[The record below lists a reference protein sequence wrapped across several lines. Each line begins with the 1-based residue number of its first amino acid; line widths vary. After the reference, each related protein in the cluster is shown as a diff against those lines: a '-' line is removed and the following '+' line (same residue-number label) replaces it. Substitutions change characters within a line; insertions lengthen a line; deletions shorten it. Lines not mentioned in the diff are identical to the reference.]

1 MPSSKSQQQLPK
13 SQFKHFFKP
22 LSTTFRHMGFAFMSL
37 ITIATVSGCS
47 SLGVQGQSPFNVQN
61 YMGTW
66 YEIARLDHSFERGL
80 THVTAE
86 YALMDSGEVSV
97 LNRGFNPETGEFQE
111 ANGKAYLNKADHV
124 GSLRVSFFWPFYGDY
139 KVVDTDY
146 TQYAIVSGNDLDY
159 LWLLAREPE
168 VSDEVIAT
176 FEDKASTLGYNIN
189 ELIYVE
195 QTPRGATP

>member
-1 MPSSKSQQQLPK
+1 MSNQIDLNKYKEFVQAVTSQPSNDINQLYYRVEEL
-13 SQFKHFFKP
+13 KH
-22 LSTTFRHMGFAFMSL
+22 LGINISLLTTVAIG
-37 ITIATVSGCS
+37 
-47 SLGVQGQSPFNVQN
+47 LGS
-61 YMGTW
+61 
-66 YEIARLDHSFERGL
+66 
-80 THVTAE
+80 
-86 YALMDSGEVSV
+86 
-97 LNRGFNPETGEFQE
+97 ETGEFQE

-168 VSDEVIAT
+168 VSDELIAA
-176 FEDKASTLGYNIN
+176 FEDKASALGYNIN